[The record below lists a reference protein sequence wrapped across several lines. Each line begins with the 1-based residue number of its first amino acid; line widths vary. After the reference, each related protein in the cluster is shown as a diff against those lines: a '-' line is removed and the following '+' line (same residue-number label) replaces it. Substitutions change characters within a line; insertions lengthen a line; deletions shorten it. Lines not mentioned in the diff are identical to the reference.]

1 MPQLLSR
8 VRTPT
13 NDLDT
18 ALEKNAKT
26 APIVRP
32 GEALQAAQPT
42 PGEKSRKAVYP
53 CMQGMGTAAVSAYAQ
68 HVCGAHLSVGLA
80 KTAYC
85 IRQSALCTRDD
96 PSRCR
101 QQARPRAVTTL
112 LGSPRAASAPKIA
125 GLPDHR
131 REKSG
136 RTPCKER
143 AKFRRGLM

>member
-53 CMQGMGTAAVSAYAQ
+53 CMQGMRTAAASAYSQ
-68 HVCGAHLSVGLA
+68 RVCEAHLSVGLA
-80 KTAYC
+80 KNCLLY
-85 IRQSALCTRDD
+85 
-96 PSRCR
+96 
-101 QQARPRAVTTL
+101 QAKCVV
-112 LGSPRAASAPKIA
+112 
-125 GLPDHR
+125 H
-131 REKSG
+131 
-136 RTPCKER
+136 
-143 AKFRRGLM
+143 